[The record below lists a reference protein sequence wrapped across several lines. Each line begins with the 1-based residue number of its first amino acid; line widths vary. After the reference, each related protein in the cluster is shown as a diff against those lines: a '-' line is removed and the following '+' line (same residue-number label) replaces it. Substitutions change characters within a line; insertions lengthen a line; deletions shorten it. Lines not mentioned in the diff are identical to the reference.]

1 MDISKREW
9 GRVSFVYEE
18 EKIMEFLLKNKSEFE
33 EYLLSEAVNVRDK
46 IEEILLIGN
55 VDLLNNAHKL
65 IRYIVEQNET
75 DLIAFAEKEGV
86 TWATHS
92 LTLSFKL
99 EWIQALRRTLWTFLY
114 KFESAKV
121 VFNESKTF
129 FELEK
134 KVNEKVDVFLKSFFV
149 SYSDYKDKLILAQ
162 QNLVENLSVPIIPIT
177 STTCVLPLIGTIDN
191 SRIQIIEEKVLQEI
205 GKLRIQTLI
214 LDLSGIIDMEV
225 EIINDF
231 LKILD
236 GTTMMGCKAV
246 VTGLRPEVVTKMI
259 RSGIQLDNKAET
271 KGTLQQA
278 LKDYLVVN

>member
-1 MDISKREW
+1 
-9 GRVSFVYEE
+9 
-18 EKIMEFLLKNKSEFE
+18 MEFLLQNKSEFE

-75 DLIAFAEKEGV
+75 DMIAFAEQEGV

-99 EWIQALRRTLWTFLY
+99 EWIQAIRRTLWTFLY

-121 VFNESKTF
+121 VFSESKTF

-162 QNLVENLSVPIIPIT
+162 QNLVENLSVPIIPVT

-191 SRIQIIEEKVLQEI
+191 TRIQIIEEKVLQEI

-214 LDLSGIIDMEV
+214 LDLSGIIEMEV
-225 EIINDF
+225 EIINDL

-236 GTTMMGCKAV
+236 GTAMMGCKAV

-259 RSGIQLDNKAET
+259 RSGVQIENRAET

-278 LKDYLVVN
+278 LKDYLVVTSS

>member
-1 MDISKREW
+1 M
-9 GRVSFVYEE
+9 GFVYDED
-18 EKIMEFLLKNKSEFE
+18 KIMEFLLHNKSEFE
-33 EYLLSEAVNVRDK
+33 EYLLSAAVNVRDK

-65 IRYIVEQNET
+65 VRYIVEQNET

-114 KFESAKV
+114 KFEQEKKAFIEDSKV
-121 VFNESKTF
+121 F
-129 FELEK
+129 FDLEK
-134 KVNEKVDVFLKSFFV
+134 IVNEKVDDFLKSFFV

-162 QNLVENLSVPIIPIT
+162 QNLVENLSVPIIPVT
-177 STTCVLPLIGTIDN
+177 STTCVLPLIGTIDY
-191 SRIQIIEEKVLQEI
+191 SRIQIIEEKVLMEI

-214 LDLSGIIDMEV
+214 LDLSGIIEIEV
-225 EIINDF
+225 EMITD
-231 LKILD
+231 LMKILD
-236 GTTMMGCKAV
+236 GTAMMGCKAV

-278 LKDYLVVN
+278 LKDYLVAT

>member
-1 MDISKREW
+1 
-9 GRVSFVYEE
+9 VSFVYEE
-18 EKIMEFLLKNKSEFE
+18 EKIMEFLLQNKSEFE

-75 DLIAFAEKEGV
+75 DMIAFAEQEGV

-99 EWIQALRRTLWTFLY
+99 EWIQAIRRTLWTFLY
-114 KFESAKV
+114 KFESSKV
-121 VFNESKTF
+121 VFSESKTF

-162 QNLVENLSVPIIPIT
+162 QNLVENLSVPIIPVT

-191 SRIQIIEEKVLQEI
+191 TRIQIIEEKVLQEI

-214 LDLSGIIDMEV
+214 LDLSGIIEMEV
-225 EIINDF
+225 EIINDL

-236 GTTMMGCKAV
+236 GTAMMGCKAV

-259 RSGIQLDNKAET
+259 RSGVQIENRAET

-278 LKDYLVVN
+278 LKDYLVVT

>member
-1 MDISKREW
+1 M
-9 GRVSFVYEE
+9 GFVYDED
-18 EKIMEFLLKNKSEFE
+18 KIMEFLLQNKSEFE
-33 EYLLSEAVNVRDK
+33 EYLLSAAVNVRDK

-65 IRYIVEQNET
+65 VRYIVEQNET
-75 DLIAFAEKEGV
+75 DLIAFAEHEGV

-114 KFESAKV
+114 KFEQEKKAFIEDSKV
-121 VFNESKTF
+121 F
-129 FELEK
+129 FDLEK
-134 KVNEKVDVFLKSFFV
+134 IVNEKVDLFLKSFFV

-177 STTCVLPLIGTIDN
+177 STTCVLPLIGTIDY
-191 SRIQIIEEKVLQEI
+191 SRIQIIEEKVLMEI

-214 LDLSGIIDMEV
+214 LDLSGIIEIEV
-225 EIINDF
+225 EMITD
-231 LKILD
+231 LMKILD
-236 GTTMMGCKAV
+236 GTAMMGCKAV

-278 LKDYLVVN
+278 LKDYLVVT

>member
-1 MDISKREW
+1 M
-9 GRVSFVYEE
+9 SFVYDED
-18 EKIMEFLLKNKSEFE
+18 KIMEFLLQNKSEFE
-33 EYLLSEAVNVRDK
+33 EYLLSAAVNVRDK

-65 IRYIVEQNET
+65 VRYIVEQNET
-75 DLIAFAEKEGV
+75 DLIAFAEQEGV

-92 LTLSFKL
+92 MTLSFKL

-114 KFESAKV
+114 KFEQEKKV
-121 VFNESKTF
+121 FIEDSKVFF
-129 FELEK
+129 DLEK
-134 KVNEKVDVFLKSFFV
+134 IVNEKVDEFLKSFFV

-177 STTCVLPLIGTIDN
+177 STTCVLPLIGTIDY
-191 SRIQIIEEKVLQEI
+191 SRIQIIEEKVLMEI

-214 LDLSGIIDMEV
+214 LDLSGIIEIEV
-225 EIINDF
+225 EMITD
-231 LKILD
+231 LMKILD
-236 GTTMMGCKAV
+236 GTAMMGCKAV

-278 LKDYLVVN
+278 LKDYLVGT

>member
-1 MDISKREW
+1 M
-9 GRVSFVYEE
+9 SFVYDED
-18 EKIMEFLLKNKSEFE
+18 KIMEFLLQNKSEFE
-33 EYLLSEAVNVRDK
+33 EYLLSAAVNVRDK

-65 IRYIVEQNET
+65 VRYIVEQNET
-75 DLIAFAEKEGV
+75 DLIAFAEQEGV

-92 LTLSFKL
+92 MTLSFKL

-114 KFESAKV
+114 KFEQEKKAFIEDSKV
-121 VFNESKTF
+121 F
-129 FELEK
+129 FDLEK
-134 KVNEKVDVFLKSFFV
+134 IVNEKVDEFLKSFFV

-177 STTCVLPLIGTIDN
+177 STTCVLPLIGTIDY
-191 SRIQIIEEKVLQEI
+191 SRIQIIEEKVLMEI

-214 LDLSGIIDMEV
+214 LDLSGIIEIEV
-225 EIINDF
+225 EMITD
-231 LKILD
+231 LMKILD
-236 GTTMMGCKAV
+236 GTAMMGCKAV

-259 RSGIQLDNKAET
+259 RSGIQLENKAET

-278 LKDYLVVN
+278 LKDYLVGT

>member
-1 MDISKREW
+1 M
-9 GRVSFVYEE
+9 SFVYDED
-18 EKIMEFLLKNKSEFE
+18 KIMEFLLQNKSEFE
-33 EYLLSEAVNVRDK
+33 EYLLSAAVNVRDK

-65 IRYIVEQNET
+65 VRYIVEQNET
-75 DLIAFAEKEGV
+75 DLIAFAEQEGV

-114 KFESAKV
+114 KFEQEKKAFIEDSKV
-121 VFNESKTF
+121 F
-129 FELEK
+129 FDLEK
-134 KVNEKVDVFLKSFFV
+134 IVNEKVDDFLKSFFV

-162 QNLVENLSVPIIPIT
+162 QNLVENLSVPIIPVT
-177 STTCVLPLIGTIDN
+177 STTCVLPLIGTIDY
-191 SRIQIIEEKVLQEI
+191 SRIQIIEEKVLMEI

-214 LDLSGIIDMEV
+214 LDLSGIIEIEV
-225 EIINDF
+225 EMITD
-231 LKILD
+231 LMKILD
-236 GTTMMGCKAV
+236 GTAMMGCKAV

-278 LKDYLVVN
+278 LKDYLAVT

>member
-1 MDISKREW
+1 M
-9 GRVSFVYEE
+9 SFVYDED
-18 EKIMEFLLKNKSEFE
+18 KIMEFLLQNKSEFE
-33 EYLLSEAVNVRDK
+33 EYLLSAAVNVRDK
-46 IEEILLIGN
+46 IQEILLIGN

-65 IRYIVEQNET
+65 VRYIVEQNET
-75 DLIAFAEKEGV
+75 DMIAFAEKEGV

-114 KFESAKV
+114 KFEQDKKAFIEDSRFFFDLEKIV
-121 VFNESKTF
+121 NES
-129 FELEK
+129 
-134 KVNEKVDVFLKSFFV
+134 VDVFLKSFFV

-162 QNLVENLSVPIIPIT
+162 QNLVENLSVPIIPVT
-177 STTCVLPLIGTIDN
+177 STTCVLPLIGTIDY
-191 SRIQIIEEKVLQEI
+191 SRIQIIEEKVLMEI

-214 LDLSGIIDMEV
+214 LDLSGIIEMEV
-225 EIINDF
+225 EMINE
-231 LKILD
+231 LMKILD
-236 GTTMMGCKAV
+236 GTAMMGCKAV

-278 LKDYLVVN
+278 LKDYLVVT

>member
-1 MDISKREW
+1 M
-9 GRVSFVYEE
+9 SFVYDED
-18 EKIMEFLLKNKSEFE
+18 KIMEFLLQNKSEFE
-33 EYLLSEAVNVRDK
+33 EYLLSAAVNVRDK

-65 IRYIVEQNET
+65 VRYIVEQNGP
-75 DLIAFAEKEGV
+75 DLIAFAEKEGA

-114 KFESAKV
+114 KFEQEKKAFIEDSKV
-121 VFNESKTF
+121 F
-129 FELEK
+129 FDLEK

-162 QNLVENLSVPIIPIT
+162 QNLVENLSVPIIPVT
-177 STTCVLPLIGTIDN
+177 STTCVLPLIGTIDY
-191 SRIQIIEEKVLQEI
+191 SRIQIIEEKVLMEI

-214 LDLSGIIDMEV
+214 LDLSGIIEIEV
-225 EIINDF
+225 EMITD
-231 LKILD
+231 LMKILD
-236 GTTMMGCKAV
+236 GTAMMGCKAV
-246 VTGLRPEVVTKMI
+246 VTGLRPEVVTKMV

-278 LKDYLVVN
+278 LKDYLVVT

>member
-1 MDISKREW
+1 M
-9 GRVSFVYEE
+9 SFVYEE
-18 EKIMEFLLKNKSEFE
+18 DKIMEFLLQNKSEFE
-33 EYLLSEAVNVRDK
+33 ESLLSAAVNVRDK

-75 DLIAFAEKEGV
+75 DMIAFAEKEGV

-114 KFESAKV
+114 KFEQDKKAFIEDSKV
-121 VFNESKTF
+121 F

-134 KVNEKVDVFLKSFFV
+134 KVNESVDVFLKSFFV

-162 QNLVENLSVPIIPIT
+162 QNLVENLSVPIIPVT
-177 STTCVLPLIGTIDN
+177 STTCVLPLIGTIDY
-191 SRIQIIEEKVLQEI
+191 SRIQIIEEKVLMEI

-214 LDLSGIIDMEV
+214 LDLSGIFEIEV
-225 EIINDF
+225 EMIND
-231 LKILD
+231 LMKILD
-236 GTTMMGCKAV
+236 GTAMMGCKAV

-278 LKDYLVVN
+278 LKDYLVVT

>member
-1 MDISKREW
+1 M
-9 GRVSFVYEE
+9 SFVYDED
-18 EKIMEFLLKNKSEFE
+18 KIMEFLLQNKSEFE
-33 EYLLSEAVNVRDK
+33 EYLLSAAVNVRDK

-65 IRYIVEQNET
+65 VRYIVEQNET
-75 DLIAFAEKEGV
+75 DLIAFAEQEGV

-114 KFESAKV
+114 KFEQEKKAFIEDSKV
-121 VFNESKTF
+121 F
-129 FELEK
+129 FDLEK
-134 KVNEKVDVFLKSFFV
+134 IVNEKVDDFLKSFFV

-162 QNLVENLSVPIIPIT
+162 QNLVENLSVPIIPVT
-177 STTCVLPLIGTIDN
+177 STTCVLPLIGTIDY
-191 SRIQIIEEKVLQEI
+191 SRIQIIEEKVLMEI

-214 LDLSGIIDMEV
+214 LDLSGIIEIEV
-225 EIINDF
+225 EMIND
-231 LKILD
+231 LMKILD
-236 GTTMMGCKAV
+236 GTAMMGCKAV

-259 RSGIQLDNKAET
+259 CSGIQLDNKAET

-278 LKDYLVVN
+278 LKDYLVVT

>member
-1 MDISKREW
+1 M
-9 GRVSFVYEE
+9 SFVYEE
-18 EKIMEFLLKNKSEFE
+18 EKIMEFLLQNKSEFE
-33 EYLLSEAVNVRDK
+33 EYLLSAAVNVRDK

-75 DLIAFAEKEGV
+75 DMITFAEKEGV

-114 KFESAKV
+114 KFEQEKKAFIEDSMV
-121 VFNESKTF
+121 F

-134 KVNEKVDVFLKSFFV
+134 IVNEKVDVFLKSFFV

-191 SRIQIIEEKVLQEI
+191 SRIQIIEEKVLMEI

-214 LDLSGIIDMEV
+214 LDLSGIIEMEV
-225 EIINDF
+225 EMINDL

-236 GTTMMGCKAV
+236 GTAMMGCKAV

-259 RSGIQLDNKAET
+259 RSGVQIDNRAET

-278 LKDYLVVN
+278 LKDYLVVT

>member
-1 MDISKREW
+1 M
-9 GRVSFVYEE
+9 SFVYEE

-236 GTTMMGCKAV
+236 GTAMMGCKAV

>member
-1 MDISKREW
+1 M
-9 GRVSFVYEE
+9 SFVYDEK
-18 EKIMEFLLKNKSEFE
+18 KIMEFLLQNKSEFE
-33 EYLLSEAVNVRDK
+33 EYLLSAAVNVRDK

-65 IRYIVEQNET
+65 VRYIVEQNEP
-75 DLIAFAEKEGV
+75 DLIAFAEQEGV

-92 LTLSFKL
+92 MTLSFKL

-114 KFESAKV
+114 KFEQEKKAFIEDSKV
-121 VFNESKTF
+121 F
-129 FELEK
+129 FDLEK
-134 KVNEKVDVFLKSFFV
+134 IVNEKVDVFLKSFFV

-162 QNLVENLSVPIIPIT
+162 QNLVENLSVPIIPVT
-177 STTCVLPLIGTIDN
+177 STTCVLPLIGTIDY
-191 SRIQIIEEKVLQEI
+191 SRIQIIEEKVLMEI

-214 LDLSGIIDMEV
+214 LDLSGIIEIEV
-225 EIINDF
+225 EMITD
-231 LKILD
+231 LMKILD
-236 GTTMMGCKAV
+236 GTAMMGCKAV

-278 LKDYLVVN
+278 LKDYLVVT

>member
-1 MDISKREW
+1 M
-9 GRVSFVYEE
+9 SFVYEE
-18 EKIMEFLLKNKSEFE
+18 EKIMEFFLQNKSEFE

-65 IRYIVEQNET
+65 IRYIVEQNEV
-75 DLIAFAEKEGV
+75 DMIAFAEQEGV

-99 EWIQALRRTLWTFLY
+99 EWIQAIRRTLWTFLY

-121 VFNESKTF
+121 VFSESKTF

-177 STTCVLPLIGTIDN
+177 STTCVLPLIGTIDD
-191 SRIQIIEEKVLQEI
+191 SRIRIIEEKVLLEI

-214 LDLSGIIDMEV
+214 LDLSGIIEMEV
-225 EIINDF
+225 EIINDL

-236 GTTMMGCKAV
+236 GTAMMGCKAV

-259 RSGIQLDNKAET
+259 RSGVQIESRAET

-278 LKDYLVVN
+278 LKDYLVVT

>member
-1 MDISKREW
+1 M
-9 GRVSFVYEE
+9 SFVYDED
-18 EKIMEFLLKNKSEFE
+18 KIMEFLLQNKSEFE
-33 EYLLSEAVNVRDK
+33 EYLLSAAVNVRDK

-75 DLIAFAEKEGV
+75 DMIAFAEKEGV

-114 KFESAKV
+114 KFEQDKKAFIEDSKV
-121 VFNESKTF
+121 F

-134 KVNEKVDVFLKSFFV
+134 RVNESVDVFLKSFFV

-162 QNLVENLSVPIIPIT
+162 QNLVENLSVPIIPVT
-177 STTCVLPLIGTIDN
+177 STTCVLPLIGTIDH
-191 SRIQIIEEKVLQEI
+191 SRIQIIEEKVLMEI

-214 LDLSGIIDMEV
+214 LDLSGIIEIEV
-225 EIINDF
+225 EMIDD
-231 LKILD
+231 LMKILD
-236 GTTMMGCKAV
+236 GTAMMGCKAV

-259 RSGIQLDNKAET
+259 RSGIQLDKAET

-278 LKDYLVVN
+278 LKDYLVVT

>member
-1 MDISKREW
+1 M
-9 GRVSFVYEE
+9 SFVYDED
-18 EKIMEFLLKNKSEFE
+18 KIMEFLLQNKSEFE
-33 EYLLSEAVNVRDK
+33 EYLLSAAVNVRDK

-65 IRYIVEQNET
+65 VRYIVEQNET
-75 DLIAFAEKEGV
+75 DLIAFAEQEGV

-114 KFESAKV
+114 KFEQEKKAFIEDSKV
-121 VFNESKTF
+121 F
-129 FELEK
+129 FDLEK
-134 KVNEKVDVFLKSFFV
+134 IVNEKVDDFLKSFFV

-162 QNLVENLSVPIIPIT
+162 QNLVENLSVPIIPVT
-177 STTCVLPLIGTIDN
+177 STTCVLPLIGTIDY
-191 SRIQIIEEKVLQEI
+191 SRIQIIEEKVLMEI

-214 LDLSGIIDMEV
+214 LDLSGIIEIEV
-225 EIINDF
+225 EMITD
-231 LKILD
+231 LMKILD
-236 GTTMMGCKAV
+236 GTAMMGCKAV

-278 LKDYLVVN
+278 LKDYLVVT

>member
-1 MDISKREW
+1 M
-9 GRVSFVYEE
+9 SFVYDED
-18 EKIMEFLLKNKSEFE
+18 KIMEFLLQNKSEFE
-33 EYLLSEAVNVRDK
+33 EFLLSAAVNVRDK

-65 IRYIVEQNET
+65 VRYIVEQNET
-75 DLIAFAEKEGV
+75 DLIAFAEQEGV

-92 LTLSFKL
+92 MTLSFKL

-114 KFESAKV
+114 KFEQEKKAFIEDSKV
-121 VFNESKTF
+121 F
-129 FELEK
+129 FDLEK
-134 KVNEKVDVFLKSFFV
+134 IVNEKVDEFLKSFFV

-177 STTCVLPLIGTIDN
+177 STTCVLPLIGTIDY
-191 SRIQIIEEKVLQEI
+191 SRIQIIEEKVLMEI

-214 LDLSGIIDMEV
+214 LDLSGIIEIEV
-225 EIINDF
+225 EMITD
-231 LKILD
+231 LMKILD
-236 GTTMMGCKAV
+236 GTAMMGCKAV

-278 LKDYLVVN
+278 LKDYLVVT

>member
-1 MDISKREW
+1 M
-9 GRVSFVYEE
+9 SFVYDED
-18 EKIMEFLLKNKSEFE
+18 KIMEFLLQNKSEFE
-33 EYLLSEAVNVRDK
+33 EYLLSAAVNVRDK

-65 IRYIVEQNET
+65 VRYIVEQNET
-75 DLIAFAEKEGV
+75 DLIAFAEQEGV

-114 KFESAKV
+114 KFEQEKKAFIEDSKV
-121 VFNESKTF
+121 F
-129 FELEK
+129 FDLEK
-134 KVNEKVDVFLKSFFV
+134 IVNEKVDEFLKSFFV
-149 SYSDYKDKLILAQ
+149 SYSDYKDKLIIAQ

-177 STTCVLPLIGTIDN
+177 STTCVLPLIGTIDY
-191 SRIQIIEEKVLQEI
+191 SRIQIIEEKVLMEI

-214 LDLSGIIDMEV
+214 LDLSGIIEIEV
-225 EIINDF
+225 EMITD
-231 LKILD
+231 LMKILD
-236 GTTMMGCKAV
+236 GTAMMGCKAV

-278 LKDYLVVN
+278 LKDYLVVT

>member
-1 MDISKREW
+1 M
-9 GRVSFVYEE
+9 SFVYEE
-18 EKIMEFLLKNKSEFE
+18 DKIMEFLLQNKSEFE

-75 DLIAFAEKEGV
+75 DMITFAEQEGV

-121 VFNESKTF
+121 VFSESKTF

-162 QNLVENLSVPIIPIT
+162 QNLVENLSVPIIPVT

-191 SRIQIIEEKVLQEI
+191 SRIRIIEEKVLIEI

-214 LDLSGIIDMEV
+214 LDLSGIIEIEV
-225 EIINDF
+225 EIINDL

-236 GTTMMGCKAV
+236 GTAMMGCKAV

-259 RSGIQLDNKAET
+259 RSGVQVDNRAET

-278 LKDYLVVN
+278 LKDYLVVT

>member
-1 MDISKREW
+1 M
-9 GRVSFVYEE
+9 SFVYDED
-18 EKIMEFLLKNKSEFE
+18 KIMEFLLQNKSEFE
-33 EYLLSEAVNVRDK
+33 EYLLSAAVNVRDK

-65 IRYIVEQNET
+65 VRYIVEQNET
-75 DLIAFAEKEGV
+75 DLIAFAEQEGV

-114 KFESAKV
+114 KFEQEKKAFIEDSKV
-121 VFNESKTF
+121 F
-129 FELEK
+129 FDLEK
-134 KVNEKVDVFLKSFFV
+134 IVNEKVDEFLKSFFV

-177 STTCVLPLIGTIDN
+177 STTCVLPLIGTIDY
-191 SRIQIIEEKVLQEI
+191 SRIQIIEEKVLMEI

-214 LDLSGIIDMEV
+214 LDLSGIIEMEV
-225 EIINDF
+225 EMITD
-231 LKILD
+231 LMKILD
-236 GTTMMGCKAV
+236 GTAMMGCKAV

-278 LKDYLVVN
+278 LKDYLAVT

>member
-1 MDISKREW
+1 M
-9 GRVSFVYEE
+9 SFVYEE
-18 EKIMEFLLKNKSEFE
+18 EKIMEFLLQNKSEFE

-65 IRYIVEQNET
+65 IRYIVEQNEV
-75 DLIAFAEKEGV
+75 DMIAFAEQEGV

-99 EWIQALRRTLWTFLY
+99 EWIQAIRRTLWTFLY
-114 KFESAKV
+114 KYESAKV
-121 VFNESKTF
+121 VFSESKTF

-177 STTCVLPLIGTIDN
+177 STTCVLPLIGTIDD
-191 SRIQIIEEKVLQEI
+191 SRIRIIEEKVLLEI
-205 GKLRIQTLI
+205 GKLRIHTLI
-214 LDLSGIIDMEV
+214 LDLSGIIEMEV
-225 EIINDF
+225 EIINDL

-236 GTTMMGCKAV
+236 GTALMGCKAV

-259 RSGIQLDNKAET
+259 RSGVQIESRAET

-278 LKDYLVVN
+278 LKDYLVVT

>member
-1 MDISKREW
+1 M
-9 GRVSFVYEE
+9 SFVYEE
-18 EKIMEFLLKNKSEFE
+18 EKIMEFLLQNKSEFE

-75 DLIAFAEKEGV
+75 DMIAFAEQEGV

-99 EWIQALRRTLWTFLY
+99 EWIQAIRRTLWTFLY

-121 VFNESKTF
+121 VFSESKTF

-162 QNLVENLSVPIIPIT
+162 QNLVENLSVPIIPVT

-191 SRIQIIEEKVLQEI
+191 TRIKIIEEKVLQEI
-205 GKLRIQTLI
+205 GERRIQTLI
-214 LDLSGIIDMEV
+214 LDLSGIIEMEV
-225 EIINDF
+225 EIINDL

-236 GTTMMGCKAV
+236 GTAMMGCKAV

-259 RSGIQLDNKAET
+259 RSGVQIENRAET

-278 LKDYLVVN
+278 LKDYLVVT

>member
-1 MDISKREW
+1 M
-9 GRVSFVYEE
+9 SFVYDED
-18 EKIMEFLLKNKSEFE
+18 KIMEFLLQNKSEFE
-33 EYLLSEAVNVRDK
+33 EYLLSAAVNVRDK

-65 IRYIVEQNET
+65 VRYIVEQNET
-75 DLIAFAEKEGV
+75 DLIAFAEQEGV

-114 KFESAKV
+114 KFEQEKKAFIEDSKV
-121 VFNESKTF
+121 F
-129 FELEK
+129 FDLEK
-134 KVNEKVDVFLKSFFV
+134 IVNEKVDEFLKSFFV

-162 QNLVENLSVPIIPIT
+162 QNLVENLSVPIIPVT
-177 STTCVLPLIGTIDN
+177 STTCVLPLIGTIDY
-191 SRIQIIEEKVLQEI
+191 SRIQIIEEKVLMEI

-214 LDLSGIIDMEV
+214 LDLSGIIEIEV
-225 EIINDF
+225 EMIND
-231 LKILD
+231 LMKILD
-236 GTTMMGCKAV
+236 GTAMMGCKAV

-278 LKDYLVVN
+278 LKDYLVVT

>member
-1 MDISKREW
+1 M
-9 GRVSFVYEE
+9 SFVYEE
-18 EKIMEFLLKNKSEFE
+18 EKIMEFLLQNKSEFE

-75 DLIAFAEKEGV
+75 DMITFAEQEGV

-121 VFNESKTF
+121 VFSESKTF

-177 STTCVLPLIGTIDN
+177 STTCVLPLIGTIDD
-191 SRIQIIEEKVLQEI
+191 SRIRIIEEKVLLEL
-205 GKLRIQTLI
+205 GRLRIQTLI
-214 LDLSGIIDMEV
+214 LDLSGIIEIEA
-225 EIINDF
+225 EIINDL

-236 GTTMMGCKAV
+236 GTAMMGCKAV

-259 RSGIQLDNKAET
+259 RSGVQIDNRAET

-278 LKDYLVVN
+278 LKDYLVVT

>member
-1 MDISKREW
+1 M
-9 GRVSFVYEE
+9 SFVYDED
-18 EKIMEFLLKNKSEFE
+18 KIMEFLLQNKSEFE
-33 EYLLSEAVNVRDK
+33 EYLLSAAVNVRDK

-65 IRYIVEQNET
+65 VSYIVEQNET
-75 DLIAFAEKEGV
+75 DLVAFAEQEGV

-114 KFESAKV
+114 KFEQEKKAFMEDSKV
-121 VFNESKTF
+121 F
-129 FELEK
+129 FDLEK
-134 KVNEKVDVFLKSFFV
+134 IVNEKVDVFLKSFFV

-162 QNLVENLSVPIIPIT
+162 QNLVENLSVPIIPVT
-177 STTCVLPLIGTIDN
+177 STTCVLPLIGTIDY
-191 SRIQIIEEKVLQEI
+191 SRIQIIEEKVLMEI

-214 LDLSGIIDMEV
+214 LDLSGIIEMEV
-225 EIINDF
+225 EMIND
-231 LKILD
+231 LMKILD
-236 GTTMMGCKAV
+236 GTAMMGCKAV

-278 LKDYLVVN
+278 LKDYLVAT

>member
-1 MDISKREW
+1 M
-9 GRVSFVYEE
+9 SFVYDED
-18 EKIMEFLLKNKSEFE
+18 KIMEFLLQNKSEFE
-33 EYLLSEAVNVRDK
+33 EYLLSAAVNVRDK

-65 IRYIVEQNET
+65 VRYIVEQNET
-75 DLIAFAEKEGV
+75 DLVAFAEQEGV

-114 KFESAKV
+114 KFEQEKKAFIEDSKV
-121 VFNESKTF
+121 F
-129 FELEK
+129 FDLEK
-134 KVNEKVDVFLKSFFV
+134 IVNEKVDVFLKSFFV

-177 STTCVLPLIGTIDN
+177 STTCVLPLIGTIDY
-191 SRIQIIEEKVLQEI
+191 SRIQIIEEKVLMEI

-214 LDLSGIIDMEV
+214 LDLSGIIEIEV
-225 EIINDF
+225 EMITD
-231 LKILD
+231 LMKILD
-236 GTTMMGCKAV
+236 GTAMMGCKAV

-278 LKDYLVVN
+278 LKDYLVVT

>member
-1 MDISKREW
+1 M
-9 GRVSFVYEE
+9 SFVYEE
-18 EKIMEFLLKNKSEFE
+18 EKFMDFLLQNKSEFE
-33 EYLLSEAVNVRDK
+33 EYLLSAAVNVRDK

-65 IRYIVEQNET
+65 IRYIVERNET
-75 DLIAFAEKEGV
+75 DMITFAEQEGA

-114 KFESAKV
+114 KFEQEKKAFIEDSKV
-121 VFNESKTF
+121 F
-129 FELEK
+129 FDLEK
-134 KVNEKVDVFLKSFFV
+134 IVNEKVDVFLKSFFV

-177 STTCVLPLIGTIDN
+177 STTCVLPLIGTIDY
-191 SRIQIIEEKVLQEI
+191 SRIQIIEEKVLMEI

-214 LDLSGIIDMEV
+214 LDLSGIIEMEV
-225 EIINDF
+225 EMIND
-231 LKILD
+231 LMKILD
-236 GTTMMGCKAV
+236 GTAMMGCKAV

-271 KGTLQQA
+271 MGTLQQA
-278 LKDYLVVN
+278 LKNYLIVT

>member
-1 MDISKREW
+1 M
-9 GRVSFVYEE
+9 GFVYDED
-18 EKIMEFLLKNKSEFE
+18 KIMEFLLQNKSEFE
-33 EYLLSEAVNVRDK
+33 EYLLSAAVNVRDK

-65 IRYIVEQNET
+65 VRYIVEQNET
-75 DLIAFAEKEGV
+75 DLIAFAEQEGV

-114 KFESAKV
+114 KFEQETKA
-121 VFNESKTF
+121 FIEESKVF
-129 FELEK
+129 FDLEK
-134 KVNEKVDVFLKSFFV
+134 IVNEKVDDFLKSFFV

-162 QNLVENLSVPIIPIT
+162 QNLVENLSVPIIPVT
-177 STTCVLPLIGTIDN
+177 STTCVLPLIGTIDY
-191 SRIQIIEEKVLQEI
+191 SRIQIIEEKVLMEI

-214 LDLSGIIDMEV
+214 LDLSGIIEIEV
-225 EIINDF
+225 EMITD
-231 LKILD
+231 LMKILD
-236 GTTMMGCKAV
+236 GTAMMGCKAV

-278 LKDYLVVN
+278 LKDYLVAT

>member
-1 MDISKREW
+1 M
-9 GRVSFVYEE
+9 SFVYEE
-18 EKIMEFLLKNKSEFE
+18 EKIMEFLLQNKSEFE

-65 IRYIVEQNET
+65 IRYIVEQNEV
-75 DLIAFAEKEGV
+75 DMIAFAEQEGV

-99 EWIQALRRTLWTFLY
+99 EWIQAIRRTLWTFLY

-121 VFNESKTF
+121 VFSESKTF

-177 STTCVLPLIGTIDN
+177 STTCVLPLIGTIDD
-191 SRIQIIEEKVLQEI
+191 SRIRIIEEKVLLEI
-205 GKLRIQTLI
+205 GKLRIHTLI
-214 LDLSGIIDMEV
+214 LDLSGIIEMEV
-225 EIINDF
+225 EIINDL

-236 GTTMMGCKAV
+236 GTAMMGCKAV

-259 RSGIQLDNKAET
+259 RSGVQIESRAET

-278 LKDYLVVN
+278 LKDYLVVT